1 MTKTYQKYRTRI
13 AILVGFIIFSWVGIC
28 LRLFQVQI
36 LNGHTYQEAVIKQSQ
51 TYKEIASNRGNI
63 FDRDGRPLTRNIIHY
78 TISANPKK
86 VLNKSGVSKALC
98 KYTGKPEEE
107 YLSILNSK
115 GNFKYL
121 ERNLKSNPLD
131 FISEVSFEGLTI
143 HRDYRR
149 FYPHKKIAA
158 QVLGYTDSDEIGISG
173 LEKNFN
179 NYLSGQ
185 SGWIYKTKG
194 WSGKIQ
200 RKNGMPYKKPT
211 DGCNIQLTIDLDY
224 QSILEDE
231 LTRRQIETNS
241 ISATGLI
248 VNPQTGEILA
258 IASTPGFDNNN
269 FTDADPNFHRI
280 RSITDQFE
288 PGSTFK
294 SFSAASALESNKI
307 RLDEEFNCE
316 NGEYLYYN
324 IPIRDHE
331 KKGMLTLP
339 QIIQNSSNVG
349 IVKIAERIGASSLYN
364 TSRNFGFGSKTGISL
379 EGETSGKLNTTKH
392 WSAVSLGQIAMGHEV
407 GVTALQIT
415 MAYCAIANGGYLI
428 KPCLIKQI
436 LDSKNE
442 VVYKD
447 EPSVIRKIINNNDMD
462 EIRKMLRKVV
472 SNGTGKNAE
481 INGWDVAGKTGTAQ
495 KFKNGKYSNDQFISN
510 FVGFFPSKNPQL
522 LAFVMLDEPEAPY
535 HWGAEGAAVAFNRI
549 IKRIIRMDDSI
560 KPPIRPSKNNVEKL
574 NISEVITENKY
585 INKNQDLSKKVPLH
599 LSTKGTNSYKI
610 KMPELRG
617 YSMKKAITLLKKHKI
632 KIKISGSG
640 TVVSQ
645 SPKPGN
651 FVFQGSTCTLGLQ

>member
-1 MTKTYQKYRTRI
+1 M
-13 AILVGFIIFSWVGIC
+13 
-28 LRLFQVQI
+28 QI
-36 LNGHTYQEAVIKQSQ
+36 LNGHTYQQKVIKQSHS
-51 TYKEIASNRGNI
+51 YKEIASNRGNI
-63 FDRDGRPLTRNIIHY
+63 FDRNERPLTRNLIHY
-78 TISANPKK
+78 TISVNPKN
-86 VLNKSGVSKALC
+86 VLNKIEISKALS
-98 KYTGKPEEE
+98 KYTGRPKEE
-107 YLSILNSK
+107 YLSILNSR

-121 ERNLKSNPLD
+121 ERNLKNNPLD
-131 FISEVSFEGLTI
+131 FMSEISLKGLTV

-158 QVLGYTDSDEIGISG
+158 QILGYTDYDEIGISG

-179 NYLSGQ
+179 SYLTGQ
-185 SGWIYKTKG
+185 SGWTYKTKG

-200 RKNGMPYKKPT
+200 RKNGLPYKKPI

-231 LTRRQIETNS
+231 LSKRQIETNS

-258 IASTPGFDNNN
+258 IASTPGFDNNS

-294 SFSAASALESNKI
+294 SFSVVSALESNKI

-331 KKGMLTLP
+331 KKGMLTLQ

-349 IVKIAERIGASSLYN
+349 IVKIAERIGANSLYK

-379 EGETSGKLNTTKH
+379 EGETSGKLNITKH
-392 WSAVSLGQIAMGHEV
+392 WSAISLGQIAMGHEV

-415 MAYCAIANGGYLI
+415 MAYCAIANDGYVI
-428 KPCLIKQI
+428 KPRLIKQI
-436 LDSKNE
+436 LNNKNE
-442 VVYKD
+442 IVYKE
-447 EPSVIRKIINNNDMD
+447 EPSVIRKIRNNNDMIK
-462 EIRKMLRKVV
+462 IRKMLRKVV
-472 SNGTGKNAE
+472 SNGTGQNAE

-495 KFKNGKYSNDQFISN
+495 KFINGKYSNDQFISN
-510 FVGFFPSKNPQL
+510 FVGFFPYKKPQL

-549 IKRIIRMDDSI
+549 IKRIIRMDDTI
-560 KPPIRPSKNNVEKL
+560 KPPIRSNKNQIEKQ
-574 NISEVITENKY
+574 NISEVITTNNY
-585 INKNQDLSKKVPLH
+585 INKHQDVSMKVPIH
-599 LSTKGTNSYKI
+599 LSTNGTNSYKV

-617 YSMKKAITLLKKHKI
+617 YSMKKAITQLKKHKL
-632 KIKISGSG
+632 KIKLSGSG
-640 TVVSQ
+640 KVIWQ
-645 SPKPGN
+645 SPKPGDL
-651 FVFQGSTCTLGLQ
+651 VLQGSTCTLGLQ

>member
-13 AILVGFIIFSWVGIC
+13 AILIGFVLFSWVSIC

-36 LNGHTYQEAVIKQSQ
+36 LNGHTYQKAVIKQSQ
-51 TYKEIASNRGNI
+51 TYKEISSNRGNI
-63 FDRDGRPLTRNIIHY
+63 FDRNERPLTRNIIHY

-86 VLNKSGVSKALC
+86 VLNKNKISKALS
-98 KYTGKPEEE
+98 KYTGKPEKE

-121 ERNLKSNPLD
+121 ERNLKNNPLD
-131 FISEVSFEGLTI
+131 YMPDVDFEGLNI

-158 QVLGYTDSDEIGISG
+158 QILGYTDSDEIGISG
-173 LEKNFN
+173 IERNFN
-179 NYLSGQ
+179 NYLTGK
-185 SGWIYKTKG
+185 SGWTYKTKG
-194 WSGKIQ
+194 WSGKVQ
-200 RKNGMPYKKPT
+200 RKNGLPYKKPIN
-211 DGCNIQLTIDLDY
+211 GSNIQLTIDLDY

-269 FTDADPNFHRI
+269 FTDTDPNFHRI

-294 SFSAASALESNKI
+294 SFSAASALDNNKI
-307 RLDEEFNCE
+307 GLNEEFNCE

-331 KKGMLTLP
+331 KKGMLTLS

-349 IVKIAERIGASSLYN
+349 IVKIAERIGAKSLYN

-379 EGETSGKLNTTKH
+379 EGETSGKLNKIKY

-428 KPCLIKQI
+428 KPRLIKQI
-436 LDSKNE
+436 LNSKNE
-442 VVYKD
+442 VIYKE
-447 EPSVIRKIINNNDMD
+447 EPSVIRKIRNNSDMD
-462 EIRKMLRKVV
+462 EICKMLRKVV
-472 SNGTGKNAE
+472 SNGTGQNAE
-481 INGWDVAGKTGTAQ
+481 INGWDIAGKTGTAQ
-495 KFKNGKYSNDQFISN
+495 KFKNGKYSDDQFISN
-510 FVGFFPSKNPQL
+510 FVGFFPFKNPQI

-549 IKRIIRMDDSI
+549 IKRIIRMDDAI
-560 KPPIRPSKNNVEKL
+560 KPPVDTNKNHIEKL
-574 NISEVITENKY
+574 NMLEVITM
-585 INKNQDLSKKVPLH
+585 NKNIDMDQEISKKAPIY
-599 LSTKGTNSYKI
+599 LSTRGTNSNKI

-617 YSMKKAITLLKKHKI
+617 YSLKKAINQLKEHKLKI
-632 KIKISGSG
+632 KINGSG
-640 TVVSQ
+640 TVFWQ
-645 SPKPGN
+645 SPKPGDL
-651 FVFQGSTCTLGLQ
+651 VFQGSTCTVGLK